1 MKLMLSH
8 LNLKNKKMEN
18 QVGKTKDVGFQ
29 FGIRKTFSVSSEKV
43 WDFLFSENG
52 LKIWLGNLKNELEI
66 KKEFETE
73 NGITGLVR
81 VFKANSH
88 IRLNWKLTHWENVST
103 VQIRVIGNQTKA
115 TIAIHQEKL
124 LNTEQRNE
132 MKEHWNEIIKKI
144 GTELLS

>member
-1 MKLMLSH
+1 
-8 LNLKNKKMEN
+8 
-18 QVGKTKDVGFQ
+18 
-29 FGIRKTFSVSSEKV
+29 
-43 WDFLFSENG
+43 
-52 LKIWLGNLKNELEI
+52 EI

-103 VQIRVIGNQTKA
+103 VQIRVIENQTKA

-132 MKEHWNEIIKKI
+132 MKAYWTEIMKII
-144 GTELLS
+144 GTELLR

>member
-1 MKLMLSH
+1 
-8 LNLKNKKMEN
+8 MEN

-66 KKEFETE
+66 KKEYETE

-88 IRLNWKLTHWENVST
+88 IRLNWKPKNWENMST
-103 VQIRVIGNQTKA
+103 IQIRVIGNQTKA

-132 MKEHWNEIIKKI
+132 MKAYWTEIIKKI
-144 GTELLS
+144 GDELLT

>member
-1 MKLMLSH
+1 
-8 LNLKNKKMEN
+8 MEN
-18 QVGKTKDVGFQ
+18 QLGKTKDVGFQ

-52 LKIWLGNLKNELEI
+52 LNIWLGKLKNELEI
-66 KKEFETE
+66 KKEYETE

-81 VFKANSH
+81 VFKSNSH
-88 IRLNWKLTHWENVST
+88 IRLNWKPVHWENVST

-132 MKEHWNEIIKKI
+132 MKAHWNEIMKKI
-144 GTELLS
+144 GAKILI